1 MKLPTSSV
9 NLATAITGHPEWVVL
24 SCEFSDFRGAA
35 ASRLLFR
42 FTLDPSSGSTQVYR
56 GLPLMSRQLPHT
68 LSTKIAPSELRS
80 LQSRARL
87 AGLTQS
93 EYVRHLVLADLQ
105 SVNEYSLLQTVEAE
119 HTRLVLLAAQ
129 QGKPLNATTLRE
141 LRSQAIL
148 NAPMLIEQTSR
159 MLKQQRNGGR

>member
-1 MKLPTSSV
+1 
-9 NLATAITGHPEWVVL
+9 
-24 SCEFSDFRGAA
+24 
-35 ASRLLFR
+35 
-42 FTLDPSSGSTQVYR
+42 
-56 GLPLMSRQLPHT
+56 MSRQLPHT

-148 NAPMLIEQTSR
+148 NAPVLVEQTLR
-159 MLKQQRNGGR
+159 ILKQHRNGGQ

>member
-1 MKLPTSSV
+1 MP
-9 NLATAITGHPEWVVL
+9 
-24 SCEFSDFRGAA
+24 
-35 ASRLLFR
+35 
-42 FTLDPSSGSTQVYR
+42 
-56 GLPLMSRQLPHT
+56 RQLPHT

-148 NAPMLIEQTSR
+148 NAPVLVEQTLR
-159 MLKQQRNGGR
+159 MLKQHRNGGH